1 MLKACNN
8 MAAKEKEKLDKAFKM
23 INQDVMRTDRDL
35 APFKEEGSVG
45 LSMIETI
52 LKVWV
57 HQHMSIGYVQGLND
71 MLVPFLLTFFPTWT
85 DDGTPLD
92 KKGKPMS
99 QDRQDRGVSKVY
111 WCFEGFLRC
120 TQHETVLQ
128 QADKEIARIS
138 SQVQEVLEAI
148 SPIVAIWV
156 VRHGLNNL
164 MWCYSSILLLFKRT
178 FPDVWSVWLRL
189 LCSSTG
195 PRRWIIYF
203 ISAIIYL

>member
-1 MLKACNN
+1 M
-8 MAAKEKEKLDKAFKM
+8 
-23 INQDVMRTDRDL
+23 
-35 APFKEEGSVG
+35 G

-138 SQVQEVLEAI
+138 SRRSAWTEQPHVVLQ
-148 SPIVAIWV
+148 
-156 VRHGLNNL
+156 LNFAPFQAN
-164 MWCYSSILLLFKRT
+164 F
-178 FPDVWSVWLRL
+178 
-189 LCSSTG
+189 
-195 PRRWIIYF
+195 PRRLVCLVALSLLIHRPAEVDHLLHLSNHSPRELGRLVTGHNVFSPLAKDVGVGQRRIELQVRDCQ
-203 ISAIIYL
+203 ISHC